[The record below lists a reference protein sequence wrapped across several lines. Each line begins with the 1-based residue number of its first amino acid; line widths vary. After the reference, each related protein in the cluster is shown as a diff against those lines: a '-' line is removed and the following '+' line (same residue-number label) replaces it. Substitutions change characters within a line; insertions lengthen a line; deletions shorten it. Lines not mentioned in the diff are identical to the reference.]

1 MNAEKHPAQDV
12 AEAYVSSL
20 FVPAAPIR
28 LDCILPSSF
37 GVIQHQ
43 SQVIITTLE
52 GLASK
57 SIGIVEAMPSYK
69 NNSTVETVIKPG
81 PMTWMYDD
89 IAAILLEFVIIID
102 GEEVLGGAGAFGM
115 LKTDSG
121 WMISGIESALQPSTQ
136 ELHSTSQTPEG
147 ALHRV
152 ESFIEHLKQHDWS
165 GMIADCL
172 PGGGITLSRVSGY
185 KTLPFPDLIEQLKRI
200 LSQRG
205 DLVEELH
212 DVEIKVLGNL
222 ALAWTPFTVSLE
234 AEINMDTNDNSPVP
248 AGRSPQLNPPVIQIS
263 GDVIHEL
270 AESVQRDVDMMDID

>member
-12 AEAYVSSL
+12 AEAYLSSL

-57 SIGIVEAMPSYK
+57 SIGIVEAMRSYK
-69 NNSTVETVIKPG
+69 NNSSVETIIKPS
-81 PMTWMYDD
+81 PMTWTYDD

-136 ELHSTSQTPEG
+136 ELHSTSQPPEG

-152 ESFIEHLKQHDWS
+152 EAFIEHLRQHDWS

-172 PGGGITLSRVSGY
+172 PGGGITLSRS
-185 KTLPFPDLIEQLKRI
+185 K
-200 LSQRG
+200 G

-234 AEINMDTNDNSPVP
+234 DLLAEINMDTNDNSHVP
-248 AGRSPQLNPPVIQIS
+248 AGRAPQLNPPVIQIS